1 MNPVYLFGLISFL
14 ADTVYEGGR
23 SLIPVVLKGY
33 SLEALGILSGV
44 AEGSGYLL
52 RAISGILA
60 DKLSAQWLFMAIGYS
75 LVLSYP
81 LSALLPTLSVFIIAI
96 IVERIGKAIRN
107 PARDALL
114 ASVAEDPGKAFAIVE
129 IMDQMGAVLG
139 PSLAFALLLLG
150 FEARHALL
158 LYVIPGLLL
167 FIPLFM
173 LRGIKPKPK
182 RKEVVWKG
190 SSIVAF
196 SFFIGLTFAQ
206 PILVAASGK
215 EMAPLI
221 YAIAMLSDALFAY
234 PMGRLKGKEAIL
246 AAILL
251 APASLSMRH
260 PLLAPYAGAAI
271 AYTEVTLRALIA
283 EAGGQGKLYGLAF
296 AALGFGSLI
305 GGIIM
310 PMLSDM
316 ELLIYSL
323 TVSSMG
329 ALITLRSHRNP

>member
-1 MNPVYLFGLISFL
+1 MNPIYLFGLLSFL
-14 ADTVYEGGR
+14 ADTIYEGGR

-33 SLEALGILSGV
+33 SLEAFGILSGI

-60 DKLSAQWLFMAIGYS
+60 DKLSAHWLFMAIGYS

-129 IMDQMGAVLG
+129 MMDQLGAVLG

-150 FEARHALL
+150 FEAKRALL
-158 LYVIPGLLL
+158 LYLIPGFLL

-173 LRGIKPKPK
+173 LRKIKPRPRK
-182 RKEVVWKG
+182 KEVVWKG
-190 SSIVAF
+190 SSIVIF

-215 EMAPLI
+215 SLAPLV
-221 YAIAMLSDALFAY
+221 YAVAMLSDALFAY
-234 PMGRLKGKEAIL
+234 PLGLLKGKKAIL
-246 AAILL
+246 SAVLL
-251 APASLSMRH
+251 APASLSIRH
-260 PLLAPYAGAAI
+260 PFLAPYAGAAI

-283 EAGGQGKLYGLAF
+283 EAGGKGKLYGLAF

-305 GGIIM
+305 GGVVM
-310 PMLSDM
+310 PMLNDL

-323 TVSSMG
+323 AVASTGVI
-329 ALITLRSHRNP
+329 ITLKSSL